1 MQDDENLSHPSG
13 NTLLQAVRY
22 ELKKVIVG
30 QEGLLDCLLT
40 GLLANGHI
48 LVEGPPGLA
57 KTLSLKTLA
66 HILAVPFQR
75 IQFTADLLPSDLTGT
90 RIFHA
95 DNGQF
100 STETGPLFASMI
112 LADEIN
118 RAPAKVQGAL
128 LEAMEERQVTI
139 GRDTLPLPTPFFVMA
154 TQNPLESE
162 GTYPLPDAQ
171 LDRFLLH
178 ATLTYPS
185 ATEER
190 DILNRSL
197 AADKPDIQPLLTAE
211 QLAQLQQQVSQ
222 VYVDPDHLQQMVGW
236 VQATRQ
242 HPHLLAG
249 ASPRGALALL
259 KASQAQ
265 AVMQDRDFV
274 VIDDLFAVMENA
286 LRHRVVVNYDARLKG
301 LTANDI
307 LRDIRLSEP
316 TLKTAKLT

>member
-1 MQDDENLSHPSG
+1 MDDTPAAVDQ
-13 NTLLQAVRY
+13 TLLEAVRY

-66 HILAVPFQR
+66 QILAVPFQR

-95 DNGQF
+95 ETGSF
-100 STETGPLFASMI
+100 STETGPLFASLV

-178 ATLTYPS
+178 ATLTYPTS
-185 ATEER
+185 TEER

-197 AADKPDIQPLLTAE
+197 AAEKPDIHPLLSVE
-211 QLAQLQQQVSQ
+211 QLAQLQHQVSQ
-222 VYVDPDHLQQMVGW
+222 VYVDPEHLQQMVGW
-236 VQATRQ
+236 VQATRK
-242 HPHLLAG
+242 HPHLLTG
-249 ASPRGALALL
+249 ASPRGALAML
-259 KASQAQ
+259 KGSQAQ
-265 AVMQDRDFV
+265 AVLAGRDYV
-274 VIDDLFAVMENA
+274 VTEDLFNIMENA
-286 LRHRVVVNYDARLKG
+286 LRHRVVINYEARLKG
-301 LTANDI
+301 LTANDV
-307 LRDIRLSEP
+307 LRDIRMSD
-316 TLKTAKLT
+316 TRLKPPAVNAL

>member
-1 MQDDENLSHPSG
+1 VTDNAK
-13 NTLLQAVRY
+13 TLLETVRY

-30 QEGLLDCLLT
+30 QETLLDSLLL

-66 HILAVPFQR
+66 QVLAVPFQR
-75 IQFTADLLPSDLTGT
+75 IQFTADILPSDLTGT

-95 DNGQF
+95 DTGGF
-100 STETGPLFASMI
+100 TTETGPIFASMV

-139 GRDTLPLPTPFFVMA
+139 GQDTHALPVPFFVMA

-178 ATLTYPS
+178 VSLTYP
-185 ATEER
+185 TTVEEK
-190 DILNRSL
+190 DILQRALQTERPS
-197 AADKPDIQPLLTAE
+197 IQPLLSVD
-211 QLAQLQQQVSQ
+211 QLLALQQEVTT
-222 VYVDPDHLQQMVGW
+222 VYVDPDHLQQMVEW
-236 VQATRQ
+236 VQATRH
-242 HPHLLAG
+242 HPHILAG
-249 ASPRGALALL
+249 ASPRGALAMM
-259 KASQAQ
+259 KCAQ
-265 AVMQDRDFV
+265 ANAVLAGRNY
-274 VIDDLFAVMENA
+274 VIVNDLFAVMEPT
-286 LRHRVVVNYDARLKG
+286 LRHRIVLNYDARLNG
-301 LTANDI
+301 LTPNDV
-307 LRDIRLSEP
+307 LRDIRMAGI
-316 TLKTAKLT
+316 TTA